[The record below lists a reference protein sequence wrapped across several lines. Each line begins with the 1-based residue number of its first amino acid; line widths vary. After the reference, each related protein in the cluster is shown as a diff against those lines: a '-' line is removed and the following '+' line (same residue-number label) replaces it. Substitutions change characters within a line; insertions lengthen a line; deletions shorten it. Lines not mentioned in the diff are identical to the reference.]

1 MCDIEKVTHP
11 ELSSVN
17 DSSQSHLASLKKRKV
32 TVIKEENGLDA
43 LVCF

>member
-1 MCDIEKVTHP
+1 MTHR
-11 ELSSVN
+11 EISSVN
-17 DSSQSHLASLKKRKV
+17 ESSQSHLAPLVDGKKRKV